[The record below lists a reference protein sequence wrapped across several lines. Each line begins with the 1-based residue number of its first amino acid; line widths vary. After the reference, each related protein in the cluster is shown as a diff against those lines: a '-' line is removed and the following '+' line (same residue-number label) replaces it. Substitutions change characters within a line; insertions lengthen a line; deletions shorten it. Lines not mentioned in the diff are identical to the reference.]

1 MNWKLR
7 LKNKATLTTL
17 LLTLVTAAYG
27 VLAALGVTPSVTQE
41 QAANLVV
48 TVVALLAAL
57 GVVVDPTTPGVSD
70 SKRAMTYVEP
80 GTPGDGKED

>member
-7 LKNKATLTTL
+7 MKNKTTLTTL

-41 QAANLVV
+41 QATNLVV

-57 GVVVDPTTPGVSD
+57 GVVVDPTTPGVGD
-70 SKRAMTYVEP
+70 SERAKSYTEP
-80 GTPGDGKED
+80 GTPGGRED

>member
-17 LLTLVTAAYG
+17 LLTLVTAVYG

-57 GVVVDPTTPGVSD
+57 GVVVDPTTPGVGD
-70 SKRAMTYVEP
+70 SERAMTYVEP
-80 GTPGDGKED
+80 GTPGKED